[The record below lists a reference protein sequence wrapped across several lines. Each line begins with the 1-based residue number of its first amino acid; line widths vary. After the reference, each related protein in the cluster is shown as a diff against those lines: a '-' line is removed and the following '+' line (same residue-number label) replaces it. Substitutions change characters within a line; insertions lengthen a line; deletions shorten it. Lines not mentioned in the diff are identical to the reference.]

1 MCLYRPGNSTALQPR
16 TKAGF
21 VQTLSRAHAS
31 PSLLNIPVLVEAQ
44 RSSWLYFGESNYK
57 AQFLVYDTVIKLIQ
71 IK

>member
-21 VQTLSRAHAS
+21 VQTLNRTHAS
-31 PSLLNIPVLVEAQ
+31 PSRLNIPVLVEAQ
-44 RSSWLYFGESNYK
+44 GSSWLYLGESDYK